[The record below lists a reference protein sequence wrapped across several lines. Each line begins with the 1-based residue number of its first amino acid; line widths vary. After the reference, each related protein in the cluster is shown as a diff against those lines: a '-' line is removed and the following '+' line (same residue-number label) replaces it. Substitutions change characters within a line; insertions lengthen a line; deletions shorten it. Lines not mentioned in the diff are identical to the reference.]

1 MAETKK
7 QLFDE
12 LQAKEEE
19 AECFRK
25 KAETLQSLLDQA
37 QKEKLETENVIIL
50 VNYNGQVK
58 G

>member
-50 VNYNGQVK
+50 CKVFS
-58 G
+58 